1 VEERGGRGVWWS
13 CWCWVLIVVLVL
25 VLVLFATAMA
35 KFDPRV
41 VVFVVPRPSCR
52 SLSPF
57 SPSLRSPPPRLVPS
71 RPHDPNSSPRWV
83 AFQLRN
89 LRSPFRGHR
98 EVREHPLAST
108 GIHWHPS
115 QVMNREQGVRR
126 RTVWIWL
133 SQEPAFLP
141 PVRCGLRY
149 PVASRL
155 YPGSHLPYSTSRLA
169 CPLARSPPIASSAFA
184 LGPN

>member
-1 VEERGGRGVWWS
+1 MEERGGRGVWWS
-13 CWCWVLIVVLVL
+13 CWCWVLVVVLVL

-41 VVFVVPRPSCR
+41 VVFVIPRPSSR

-89 LRSPFRGHR
+89 LRSPFRRHR

-108 GIHWHPS
+108 GIR
-115 QVMNREQGVRR
+115 VK
-126 RTVWIWL
+126 
-133 SQEPAFLP
+133 
-141 PVRCGLRY
+141 
-149 PVASRL
+149 
-155 YPGSHLPYSTSRLA
+155 
-169 CPLARSPPIASSAFA
+169 
-184 LGPN
+184 